1 MFGARGKR
9 TNEKTCNPSIKRL
22 HPSTRLDIFIFYDTH
37 PITFSVFFFSFRH
50 TNDSVL
56 VVIRLGMASD
66 LNQDVI

>member
-22 HPSTRLDIFIFYDTH
+22 HPSTRLDVFTSNKIFSL
-37 PITFSVFFFSFRH
+37 FSLRH